1 MLTLI
6 QTAVAGKKTYLIACG
21 TIVYMVVGYLLG
33 KTPELD
39 YKAIVELVLAMTI
52 RAGVTKSGT

>member
-1 MLTLI
+1 MLTTVQSAL
-6 QTAVAGKKTYLIACG
+6 AGRKTYLIACG

-33 KTPELD
+33 KTSDLD

-52 RAGVTKSGT
+52 RAGVSKVS